1 MFKLE
6 KSLQNGDVM
15 ANVVSFGTSRVQNL
29 KIGVQNLTSLWRLG
43 YITEYLTHSLAK
55 IYPFGSIRCMYS
67 VQGGCQ
73 QVTSQFT
80 RSVCLLR

>member
-29 KIGVQNLTSLWRLG
+29 KIRVQNLTPRHDIRL
-43 YITEYLTHSLAK
+43 
-55 IYPFGSIRCMYS
+55 R
-67 VQGGCQ
+67 
-73 QVTSQFT
+73 
-80 RSVCLLR
+80 LRHGRMLEEHPVP